1 MTYNPSSSDTTMYIA
16 AREALLA
23 LTAHASDQAE
33 SATDPAEAR
42 LWTGRREDW
51 TRRFR
56 ELQPGD
62 MDAQQHIL
70 AVDAALLREHNNEP

>member
-1 MTYNPSSSDTTMYIA
+1 VTYNPSSSDTTTYVA

-23 LTAHASDQAE
+23 LTALAGDQAE
-33 SATDPAEAR
+33 SATDPSAAQ

-56 ELQPGD
+56 ELQPD
-62 MDAQQHIL
+62 DTDAQQHIL